1 MPAQRTPRTVS
12 WVLVLIPLAG
22 CLGGDAR
29 VELAAAD
36 SLDALAAELR
46 LVVDEYHADLG
57 AADDAR
63 QSDVVSAFIARVR
76 ADSSDDVAT
85 AAHAAAFESALRH
98 LRVDREVAFER
109 RTAAQENLN
118 IVHDTADGLRRVG
131 VASLSLEDEAK
142 RYLLDFIATRQAA
155 SRGMAKRS
163 AAMQSASPVRAV
175 FPAPPPE
182 PRGSATGRSDPPS
195 FATRIID
202 AQ

>member
-1 MPAQRTPRTVS
+1 MPAQRTPLSVG
-12 WVLVLIPLAG
+12 WVLVFMPLAG

-76 ADSSDDVAT
+76 ADSSDDDAT
-85 AAHAAAFESALRH
+85 AAHAAAFEAALRH
-98 LRVDREVAFER
+98 LRGDREVAFER

-118 IVHDTADGLRRVG
+118 IVRDTADGLRRVG

-155 SRGMAKRS
+155 SRDVAKRS
-163 AAMQSASPVRAV
+163 AARQSASPAGAAFRS
-175 FPAPPPE
+175 PPPE
-182 PRGSATGRSDPPS
+182 PRGTAAGRSDPPS

-202 AQ
+202 SR